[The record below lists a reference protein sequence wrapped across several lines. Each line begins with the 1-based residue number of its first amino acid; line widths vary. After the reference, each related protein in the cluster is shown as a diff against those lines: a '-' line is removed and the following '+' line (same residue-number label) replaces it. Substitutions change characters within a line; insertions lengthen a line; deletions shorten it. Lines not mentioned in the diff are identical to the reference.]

1 MEVIEVIDTQIEVIQ
16 ITEREVEVVEVIERG
31 PQGPAGSI
39 TGPAGGDLTGT
50 YPNPTLSASG
60 VTAGTYTKVTVD
72 TKGRITNGT
81 SATKS
86 DVGLGNVDNTSDA
99 NKPISSATQTA
110 LDGKASFA
118 AAVPSGGTTG
128 QVLRKKTNSN
138 YDTEWGT
145 ESGGV
150 PTSRTISAG
159 TGLTGGGDLTANRT
173 LTVAYGTTSGTA
185 CQGNDSRLSDSRTP
199 TAHAASHAAGTKAQ
213 YNDQVAGMSTNVYIR
228 ANNAGTAGNSITLTF
243 DGVDDIATVLGA
255 WNSANPS
262 NQATLISGEGG
273 QVPDNGEEI
282 TLSGGVAAGGDPFD
296 NPNFSTLTINGTDP
310 VEGNGIS
317 VKLKGGTFFGASD
330 GSIGTL
336 VEYHSLFNSTPALV
350 FTGVN
355 QSINQ
360 YNNIVFT
367 SQFAPQL
374 FIGTSG
380 NVGLGNTDPSAKLD
394 VAGNAVLRDVTNEF
408 KATLDADDKLSADR
422 TYDLPDSSG
431 TVALTS
437 QSADYEVTDA
447 TKGVIL
453 KSPDSSRWRITIDN
467 DGNISSTKL

>member
-72 TKGRITNGT
+72 TKGRVTNGA

-110 LDGKASFA
+110 LDGKASSV

-128 QVLRKKTNSN
+128 QILRKKTNSN

-159 TGLTGGGDLTANRT
+159 TGLTGGGDLSANRT
-173 LTVAYGTTSGTA
+173 LAVSYGTTEGTA

-199 TAHAASHAAGTKAQ
+199 TSHASSHQASGSDRITSLDMTSLTVTNASTSPQVKLKAKTFFG
-213 YNDQVAGMSTNVYIR
+213 NST
-228 ANNAGTAGNSITLTF
+228 GTAGIL
-243 DGVDDIATVLGA
+243 AEA
-255 WNSANPS
+255 
-262 NQATLISGEGG
+262 
-273 QVPDNGEEI
+273 
-282 TLSGGVAAGGDPFD
+282 
-296 NPNFSTLTINGTDP
+296 
-310 VEGNGIS
+310 
-317 VKLKGGTFFGASD
+317 
-330 GSIGTL
+330 
-336 VEYHSLFNSTPALV
+336 TPAFGPELAFG

-355 QSINQ
+355 EAVSV
-360 YNNIVFT
+360 YRNIGFTGNGT
-367 SQFAPQL
+367 SQLILNTNGNIAMLHAFPTESLDINGNLLLRDASSESQASYTGVPDGANSEVKIVAL
-374 FIGTSG
+374 ASGVSG
-380 NVGLGNTDPSAKLD
+380 NDIEITFDGDGITINDAISTWNYDNPSNRAYLDSGDGTQIPNAGSVYLSGGYSASVKFNVLGSFT
-394 VAGNAVLRDVTNEF
+394 GY
-408 KATLDADDKLSADR
+408 R
-422 TYDLPDSSG
+422 TYNLPDSSG
-431 TVALTS
+431 TLALTE
-437 QSADYEVTDA
+437 QAIDYEVTDA
-447 TKGVIL
+447 TKGIIL
-453 KSPDSSRWRITIDN
+453 KSPDNSRWRITIDN
-467 DGNISSTKL
+467 DGNLSSTKL